1 MKRTSIYQNNP
12 QKFFQDFSSRNEQAV
27 AYALE
32 TILPYIKNLAK
43 SYPQLQNE
51 TGIIA
56 NDVIMKGF
64 EQIAKEKFVYKQDY
78 EPMAYLFKIA
88 KFGVKNAAKRNA
100 NWVFCDIEATDY
112 DTATFDYQ
120 PNWENRDIVANILRQ
135 LPKEHRKIF
144 LLRLQGYEYEEMQ
157 ETGWLHFSN
166 AIVLRVVFNKD
177 KKKLQGLGEFLA

>member
-27 AYALE
+27 AYAYEMVLS
-32 TILPYIKNLAK
+32 YVQNLCRN
-43 SYPQLQNE
+43 YPHLRDE
-51 TGIIA
+51 TGIITT
-56 NDVIMKGF
+56 NVLMKSF
-64 EQIAKEKFVYKQDY
+64 SKIDEEKFVYKQGY
-78 EPMAYLFKIA
+78 EPMAYLFRIA
-88 KFGVKNAAKRNA
+88 KFGVKNATKRNA

-135 LPKEHRKIF
+135 LPKEHRKLF
-144 LLRLQGYEYEEMQ
+144 LLRLKGYEYKEM
-157 ETGWLHFSN
+157 EATNWLNFSN
-166 AIVLRVVFNKD
+166 ANCIKMIFNKD